1 MAEFQSSNYVKAN
14 SKPQIPIEAGEVS
27 GKSRWNYHEY
37 QPLVNL
43 ANADTILLGKLPA
56 GARIVGGFV
65 KSAAQGGTCT
75 LDLGNQVSAQS
86 GAEAADVDSL
96 GAAFSL
102 VAAGAQQISS
112 KNGAKFGNK
121 FSEEVQMFA
130 TINNAGSTGLIQI
143 AIEYV
148 LD

>member
-1 MAEFQSSNYVKAN
+1 MAEFQSSNYVKSVA
-14 SKPQIPIEAGEVS
+14 KPQIPIEMGEVS
-27 GKSRWNYHEY
+27 GKPRFLYNEY

-43 ANADTILLGKLPA
+43 ANADTILLGKIPA
-56 GARIVGGFV
+56 GARIIGGWV

-75 LDLGNQVSAQS
+75 LDLGNQASAQS
-86 GAEAADVDSL
+86 GAEALDIDSL
-96 GAAFSL
+96 GAAFSV
-102 VAAGAQQISS
+102 VAAGAALINS

-121 FSEEVQMFA
+121 FTEEVLIFA

-143 AIEYV
+143 ALEYV

>member
-1 MAEFQSSNYVKAN
+1 MAEFQSSNYVKSVA
-14 SKPQIPIEAGEVS
+14 KPQIPIDMGEVS
-27 GKSRWNYHEY
+27 GKSRLLYNEY

-43 ANADTILLGKLPA
+43 ANTDTILLGKIPA
-56 GARIVGGFV
+56 GARIVGGFI

-86 GAEAADVDSL
+86 GAEVAAVASL
-96 GAAFSL
+96 GAAYSL
-102 VAAGAQQISS
+102 VAAGAALLAS

-121 FSEEVQMFA
+121 FSEEVLIFA
-130 TINNAGSTGLIQI
+130 TINNTGATGLIQI